1 MDSVLQYRK
10 QYFITIVQN
19 YLHSHNIEYAEYETN
34 SDSHYFHINLNNKS
48 NPCIRISNHKS
59 TKSHCLTLLYNMGL
73 NTKTQK
79 IKTKINNS
87 LTNMI
92 SRANRYSVWKTL
104 EELDYG
110 RKITRI

>member
-1 MDSVLQYRK
+1 MDTRK
-10 QYFITIVQN
+10 QLFITTVRTYLQN
-19 YLHSHNIEYAEYETN
+19 NKISFVEYETM
-34 SDSHYFHINLNNKS
+34 SGSHYFHINLNNKS
-48 NPCIRISNHKS
+48 NPCVRISNHKS

-110 RKITRI
+110 RKIARI